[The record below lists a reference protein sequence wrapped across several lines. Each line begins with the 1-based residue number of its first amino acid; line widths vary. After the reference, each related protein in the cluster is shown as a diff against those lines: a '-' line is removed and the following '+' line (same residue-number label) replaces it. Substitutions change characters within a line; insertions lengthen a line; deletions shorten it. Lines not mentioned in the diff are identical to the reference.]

1 MGGTYRI
8 TVRTDDGARYVDGVV
23 VLDTWKVQAVTTYE
37 VDVVLVPG
45 WHTWTVEYFEAEG
58 VAEISFGVRKL

>member
-1 MGGTYRI
+1 M
-8 TVRTDDGARYVDGVV
+8 YVDGVL

-37 VDVVLVPG
+37 GDVVLVPG